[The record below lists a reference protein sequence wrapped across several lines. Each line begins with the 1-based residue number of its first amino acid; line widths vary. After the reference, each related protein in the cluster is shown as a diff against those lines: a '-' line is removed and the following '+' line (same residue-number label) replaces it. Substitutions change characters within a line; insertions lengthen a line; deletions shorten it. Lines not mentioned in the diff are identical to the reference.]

1 MTVYSVNN
9 RPVAKPFN
17 YLFDELFNDY
27 PAAFGK
33 SVKSAVAPAN
43 ISETLEAYQVELLV
57 PGRNKEDFKIS
68 IEKGLLTI
76 SYEKKEEVSKEDSK
90 NIRKEFSF
98 NSFTRSFSLDEKVDT
113 DNIQAKYENGL
124 LKFYLPKKEQA
135 KEVTRQISI
144 Q

>member
-76 SYEKKEEVSKEDSK
+76 SYEKRKKLVRKIQKTYGKSLASIASPEVSA
-90 NIRKEFSF
+90 
-98 NSFTRSFSLDEKVDT
+98 LM
-113 DNIQAKYENGL
+113 
-124 LKFYLPKKEQA
+124 KKWIPIIY
-135 KEVTRQISI
+135 RQNMKMDC
-144 Q
+144 